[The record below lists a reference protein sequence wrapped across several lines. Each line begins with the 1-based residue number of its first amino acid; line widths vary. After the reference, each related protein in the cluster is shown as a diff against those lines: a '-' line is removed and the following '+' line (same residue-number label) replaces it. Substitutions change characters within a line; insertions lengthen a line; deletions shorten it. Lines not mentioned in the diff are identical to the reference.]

1 MSSDF
6 VHNYHRIDYGWLL
19 FHRLD
24 LSAFWVMRSTS
35 YCILF
40 IYLLT
45 FSLDLV
51 KLVELYT
58 YIYGKTS
65 SNFHQKH
72 YQTFEIL
79 YPTHNWR
86 KKKIFFIFFSLF
98 VHKTKW
104 ITSTWFYGIECTQ
117 SMKERKKTF
126 SLVNVTKQVH
136 AMAGYDY
143 CYLLFSLILS
153 FNRIPGLSN
162 NGKKVYIDYSFIL
175 ILITIF
181 LITINLSYCVLT
193 RCWEQTIE
201 HWAGLVPFSYISNTY
216 FCYLMG

>member
-1 MSSDF
+1 MWCKLSSDF
-6 VHNYHRIDYGWLL
+6 VHNYCRIDYGWLL

-45 FSLDLV
+45 FSLDSV
-51 KLVELYT
+51 KLVELYM

-86 KKKIFFIFFSLF
+86 KKKNLLHFFFTFCAQNKMDNINMVLWNWMYTE
-98 VHKTKW
+98 HDK
-104 ITSTWFYGIECTQ
+104 
-117 SMKERKKTF
+117 KEKKTF

-143 CYLLFSLILS
+143 RYLLFSLILS
-153 FNRIPGLSN
+153 FNRIPGLNN
-162 NGKKVYIDYSFIL
+162 NGKKF
-175 ILITIF
+175 T
-181 LITINLSYCVLT
+181 
-193 RCWEQTIE
+193 
-201 HWAGLVPFSYISNTY
+201 
-216 FCYLMG
+216 